1 MTFINKSALF
11 LTTAAA
17 VSALSGFA
25 AAQGIEPGDEGYDNI
40 SVYATACEDI
50 RDGEAKSSV
59 RVRATDKA
67 SFKAV
72 ENISDLSEYRNSMP
86 GQQFN
91 VLVYNLA
98 DNYIEDLA
106 VRTTEQTDEM
116 LCVEVTGYL
125 NRENIAKVLAPE
137 EGDTAESPENESRN
151 YPESLVVET
160 PEAAA
165 QPAVLDNLP
174 PKPQPEIKPE
184 IAAETVITS
193 STAENVQASEQNGG
207 IKVFISKTKFFNDTE
222 TDSFYEDIKAVLEEK
237 PEILIVTDEKQADY
251 VLKPEV
257 LRAKVDP
264 INRQTNRLQMVIA
277 AELFDR
283 NTGISMREH
292 QNRFILFESS
302 EDEQEVAGDLMRK
315 LLRKAGRQVSAKIKP
330 RTLSGAETAII
341 TPSAANY
348 RSRNPL

>member
-1 MTFINKSALF
+1 MTLINKSALF

-17 VSALSGFA
+17 VLALSGFA
-25 AAQGIEPGDEGYDNI
+25 AAQGIEPGDEGYDSI

-91 VLVYNLA
+91 VLVYDLA

-106 VRTTEQTDEM
+106 VRTTEQTENM

-125 NRENIAKVLAPE
+125 NRENIAKVLTPE
-137 EGDTAESPENESRN
+137 ENDIAEAAKEDNSN

-160 PEAAA
+160 PEAAV

-174 PKPQPEIKPE
+174 PKPEPEIKPE
-184 IAAETVITS
+184 IAAETFITNN
-193 STAENVQASEQNGG
+193 TAENIQETAQDGG
-207 IKVFISKTKFFNDTE
+207 AKVFIGKTKFFNDTE
-222 TDSFYEDIKAVLEEK
+222 SDSFYEDIKTVLEEK
-237 PEILIVTDEKQADY
+237 PEIIIVTDESQADY

-277 AELFDR
+277 AELLDR
-283 NTGISMREH
+283 NNGTSLREH

-302 EDEQEVAGDLMRK
+302 EDEQQVAADLVKK
-315 LLRKAGRQVSAKIKP
+315 LLRKAGRQISWKIKP
-330 RTLSGAETAII
+330 HKLSAGETAII
-341 TPSAANY
+341 TPAAASY
-348 RSRNPL
+348 RNKNQF